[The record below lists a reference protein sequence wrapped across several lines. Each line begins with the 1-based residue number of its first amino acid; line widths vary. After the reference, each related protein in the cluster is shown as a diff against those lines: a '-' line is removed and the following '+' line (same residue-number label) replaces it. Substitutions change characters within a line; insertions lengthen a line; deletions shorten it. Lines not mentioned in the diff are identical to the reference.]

1 MTIWERLGIGRTEDI
16 KVIKRAY
23 AKQLKIYHPED
34 DPTGYQALREAFD
47 AATSYAKRQASMVEK
62 EPAGERQAEPLH
74 TEWTET
80 GHPDAAPEPD
90 EPGPLLP
97 PPRIPFGSLWNEL
110 EPDASEQSETNR
122 PAPPE
127 SAPESIPDSAPVN
140 AIRTVEAF
148 LEQAAALYDDFPS
161 RISPEK
167 WVELLD
173 ADVMWNMD
181 AKAVIGFQLLKFMQS
196 HRYLPAEIW
205 RLLENSFGWLY
216 LLQESEQSDH
226 DPAIVSFL
234 IYYKRQLADPG
245 LRYRFLLG
253 AEGIDTDRF
262 LHDRDQGQLAL
273 VRNDLKKAMEF
284 LKQAYAMFPDDPDL
298 LRLLGELYLREGDKE
313 KALAMFERLVVLAP
327 GEIDGYL
334 YRVRIWRDLGQPER
348 TAEECRLILSRWPN
362 RSEIAILMAQALER
376 LSNRDEAEKY
386 LKQAIQPGAS
396 DAPADRSLG
405 TPAPSGEGK
414 RWKLFFNWPILLHL
428 SLSLVLALS
437 LIVCLY
443 YYRENIHTRTPET
456 IAGAQEL
463 IGMDEQRYAEL
474 TIKNVTDIHLGKY
487 LTSDGKV
494 VFQNEDYAF
503 IHADYYEN
511 LLGHVF
517 LGEFSEKQLIVLAD
531 YTLGLLDDRKEI
543 NIKGYVHPLDTDMKT
558 SVSRMLQWEPAYPA
572 DSTERLLEAYQH
584 DLNKV
589 SSSQSE
595 ESTVSVPEFQP
606 VYFEVAKPQVK
617 SEFTI
622 PNLLLFGFLL
632 ALWIYSLYR
641 LAFEY
646 RKVRLLITI
655 LDLRGQNDAG

>member
-34 DPTGYQALREAFD
+34 DPAGYQALREAFD
-47 AATSYAKRQASMVEK
+47 AAMSYAKRRASMAEK
-62 EPAGERQAEPLH
+62 ESAEERQAEPVH
-74 TEWTET
+74 TEWTGT
-80 GHPDAAPEPD
+80 GHPDAAPEQD
-90 EPGPLLP
+90 EPGPLP
-97 PPRIPFGSLWNEL
+97 PPLRIPFDSLWNEP
-110 EPDASEQSETNR
+110 EPDAGEQSETNR
-122 PAPPE
+122 L
-127 SAPESIPDSAPVN
+127 SAPEFVPEPDPENTIQTIA
-140 AIRTVEAF
+140 AF

-181 AKAVIGFQLLKFMQS
+181 AKPVIGFQLLKFMQS

-205 RLLENSFGWLY
+205 RLLENSFGWLN
-216 LLQESEQSDH
+216 LLQESEQFDN
-226 DPAIVSFL
+226 DPAIASFL
-234 IYYKRQLADPG
+234 VYYKRQLADPG
-245 LRYRFLLG
+245 LRYQFLLS
-253 AEGIDTDRF
+253 AEGIDIDKF

-298 LRLLGELYLREGDKE
+298 LRLLGEFYLREGDKE
-313 KALAMFERLVVLAP
+313 KALAMFERLVELAP

-334 YRVRIWRDLGQPER
+334 YRARIWRDLGHPER
-348 TAEECRLILSRWPN
+348 TVEECRLILSRWPN
-362 RSEIAILMAQALER
+362 RSDIAILMAQALQK
-376 LSNRDEAEKY
+376 LGNPGEAAEC
-386 LKQAIQPGAS
+386 LEQAIQPAAFDSPG
-396 DAPADRSLG
+396 DRSPG
-405 TPAPSGEGK
+405 APAPSGGGK
-414 RWKLFFNWPILLHL
+414 RWKLFFNRPILLNL
-428 SLSLVLALS
+428 SLALILALS

-443 YYRENIHTRTPET
+443 YYRENVHNRTPET

-474 TIKNVTDIHLGKY
+474 TIKNVTDIHMGKY

-503 IHADYYEN
+503 INFDYYEN
-511 LLGHVF
+511 LSGHVF
-517 LGEFSEKQLIVLAD
+517 LGEFSDKQLIILAD
-531 YTLGLLDDRKEI
+531 YTLGLQEERKEI
-543 NIKGYVHPLDTDMKT
+543 KIRGYVHHLDADMET
-558 SVSRMLQWEPAYPA
+558 AVSKMLQWKPVSPA
-572 DSTERLLEAYQH
+572 DSTERILEAYQYDIH
-584 DLNKV
+584 KV
-589 SSSQSE
+589 SSSPSE
-595 ESTVSVPEFQP
+595 VSAASVPKFQP

-622 PNLLLFGFLL
+622 PNLLLFGFLS

-646 RKVRLLITI
+646 RKVRLLIAI
-655 LDLRGQNDAG
+655 LDLRGQNYAG

>member
-34 DPTGYQALREAFD
+34 DPAGYQALREAFD
-47 AATSYAKRQASMVEK
+47 AAISYAKRQASMVEK
-62 EPAGERQAEPLH
+62 EPAGERQAESAH
-74 TEWTET
+74 TEWTGTE
-80 GHPDAAPEPD
+80 HPDAAPEQN

-97 PPRIPFGSLWNEL
+97 PLRIPFDSLWNEPD
-110 EPDASEQSETNR
+110 PDADEQSEPNR
-122 PAPPE
+122 L
-127 SAPESIPDSAPVN
+127 SAPEFVLESGPAN
-140 AIRTVEAF
+140 TIRTIEAF
-148 LEQAAALYDDFPS
+148 LEQAAVLYDDFPS
-161 RISPEK
+161 RISLEK
-167 WVELLD
+167 WLELLD

-181 AKAVIGFQLLKFMQS
+181 AKPAIGFQLLKFMQS

-216 LLQESEQSDH
+216 LLQESEQSDNN
-226 DPAIVSFL
+226 PAIASFL
-234 IYYKRQLADPG
+234 VYYKRQLADPG

-253 AEGIDTDRF
+253 AEGIDVDKF
-262 LHDRDQGQLAL
+262 LHDRDQGQLSL

-313 KALAMFERLVVLAP
+313 KALAMFERLVELAP

-334 YRVRIWRDLGQPER
+334 YRARIWRDLGQPEQ
-348 TAEECRLILSRWPN
+348 TVEECRLILSRWTN
-362 RSEIAILMAQALER
+362 RSEIAILMAQALQM
-376 LSNRDEAEKY
+376 LGNRGEATEC
-386 LKQAIQPGAS
+386 LEQAVQPAAFDS
-396 DAPADRSLG
+396 SADRSSG
-405 TPAPSGEGK
+405 APAPSGDGK

-443 YYRENIHTRTPET
+443 YYRENVHTRTPET

-474 TIKNVTDIHLGKY
+474 TIKNVTDIHMGKY

-503 IHADYYEN
+503 INFDYYEN
-511 LLGHVF
+511 LSGHVF
-517 LGEFSEKQLIVLAD
+517 LGEFFEKQLIVLAD
-531 YTLGLLDDRKEI
+531 YTLGLQDDRKEI

-558 SVSRMLQWEPAYPA
+558 SVSSMLQWEPAYPV

-595 ESTVSVPEFQP
+595 ESAVSVPEFQP

-622 PNLLLFGFLL
+622 PNLLLFGFLF

-646 RKVRLLITI
+646 RKVRLLIAI
-655 LDLRGQNDAG
+655 LDLRGQNYAG